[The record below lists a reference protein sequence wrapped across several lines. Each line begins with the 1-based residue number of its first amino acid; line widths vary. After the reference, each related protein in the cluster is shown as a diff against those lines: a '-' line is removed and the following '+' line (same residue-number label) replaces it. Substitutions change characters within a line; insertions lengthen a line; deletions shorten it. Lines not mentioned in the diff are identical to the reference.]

1 MNYSDLIYDKIY
13 NESWHKK
20 LDSAQYNA
28 DLTVAALI
36 RGTDTDKRY

>member
-1 MNYSDLIYDKIY
+1 MNYSDIICNKIY
-13 NESWHKK
+13 NESWHKE

-28 DLTVAALI
+28 DLAVAALI